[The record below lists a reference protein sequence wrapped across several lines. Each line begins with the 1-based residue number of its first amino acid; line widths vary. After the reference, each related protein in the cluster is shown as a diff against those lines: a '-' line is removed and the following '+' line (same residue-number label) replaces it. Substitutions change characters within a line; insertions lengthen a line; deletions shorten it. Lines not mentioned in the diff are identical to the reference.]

1 MLLKE
6 NNPWL
11 GLESYS
17 INDAYRFY
25 GRDNDIEIVSNA
37 IYDNFITTIYGISGA
52 GKTSL
57 LNAGLTPA
65 LIENNYLPIR
75 IRLNHSSDKSYS
87 MQVIDAI
94 TAAVD
99 SVNGEVEY
107 DGTISLEQICENE
120 KLWFFLHTRGFWTRD
135 NYSIR
140 PVIFIDQFEELFT
153 KNDDTYKISSFF
165 EMINAIQYDTPPVET
180 KDLLENCSEYFELK
194 CNTSRIVFIIRED
207 FLARLEDYSY
217 GIAVLR
223 RNRIGIKQMNGHQ
236 ALEVI
241 LKPNPGLIT
250 REGALKILSKV
261 SGKEVIDSDRSLGRI
276 SIDTSILSLFCSELY
291 QRAVEENSDIIT
303 TKIIEEF
310 GSNIIAHFYSKSMAP
325 VPPTLVTYLEKHLLT
340 SNGYRNSIALEDVE
354 IPKLTKEALASNLSH
369 LTEKRI
375 IRIEETN
382 GVARV
387 EFTHDVLCMVAKQHR
402 DNKKQKQLKT
412 KERAVSLLRCLDFS
426 FILLL
431 CYVSLSSGW
440 WGYYRITSLLH
451 PISIAIGFLFVYSFY
466 DKYNKQNSHWKLI
479 SSICLSLLL
488 VPQYVWFNVGA
499 IRPIHIDIVTLI
511 LCCSSI
517 VLSTFV
523 FIPSKRTQK
532 GFYYLLLAINLIM
545 LLLKYNSFIIGLL
558 VLFSFLI
565 LLPYRYTRGKKS
577 RIISIIATI
586 LLLICSFVGI
596 GISGL
601 FIALY
606 PLTTFFLKVKDDDTS
621 LKSSLASC
629 LKFEVYKTHKSLRL
643 ILLIVGLL
651 ITFSYTW
658 VLGNSLADNVIIGRI
673 TSVVLMF
680 ILLFKF
686 CCEISISFREITD
699 RYDCLLQKGTLGTLI
714 ISICIFACQYMPY
727 GTIFILFIWFII
739 LTSLIVYRTK
749 IRIESKS
756 LLTALIIVVISL
768 IIAPLNS
775 IGYNIFS
782 NIKYGKTPQ
791 NKIHT
796 NKEFIVIRDLQGNY
810 GVRDRYNIIVPVNYS
825 EILGVDFYNIDDN
838 INIHRGL
845 SSYNLNKMMNIR
857 WLDIFG
863 HRFPTWVQRIF
874 INNGHNISSKQ
885 NDIDKTPNVRFLLK
899 NKDGDD
905 IIWECNQ
912 HLNIPNLCTSVINLS
927 SESLFVENIV
937 GAFDYFKSL
946 ADVKEKNPELA
957 EKIIVSCFKKYL
969 SQEYQFDSL
978 QELKELLESQRTLTH
993 NTANNLRLAMNRSY
1007 QLLPFV
1013 EDTSFVKRTLD
1024 LLCQYARPQSNK
1036 SYDVWEHYNN
1046 ISRYYL
1052 YGKMFDKAE
1061 EYAIKAIKTDSL
1073 LKLPYLNIIEAHIAR
1088 GRYSEAEILFNEYK
1102 DDMFYQGKIYR
1113 EITEDEER
1121 IIYEKNDSVSILLR
1135 YNSITNSLT
1144 KDIPI
1149 FESCGLITSIEAP
1162 EYIEL
1167 KRKLLQRK
1175 YAIYDSAEDR
1185 GEYYLCRKYKTYID
1199 AEGEFYRN
1207 AYYGDDAH
1215 ANNSVMYQ
1223 FYMRDSFQISPVF
1236 SHYSESKDEDILLV
1250 IDEGDHKRKYIDRTS
1265 GVPMMIPGEYD
1276 HAWRFSEGKAA
1287 VCVNGKL
1294 GFIDKQGRYIIE
1306 PLFTYSNNPQYESD
1320 KYNRQLTHFVDFTF
1334 HEGLCSMIDSN
1345 GKYGLINEKGNWIV
1359 KADYTYITYLETC
1372 KAWIIMKSDQTNEN
1386 ESVNY
1391 VVADRKGEIV
1401 LATDSQQFVLLYC
1414 STPNIGDTNIEF
1426 VIVDKNGEEVLYGCD
1441 LINKGYSI
1449 IKNDNADEWYL
1460 IHPNRDK
1467 DELKSWSVKSILPKE
1482 STCF

>member
-37 IYDNFITTIYGISGA
+37 IYENFITTIYGISGA

-94 TAAVD
+94 TDAID

-107 DGTISLEQICENE
+107 DGDISLEQIYENE
-120 KLWFFLHTRGFWTRD
+120 KLWYFLHTSGFWTKD
-135 NYSIR
+135 NYPIR

-165 EMINAIQYDTPPVET
+165 EMINAIQYDTPPTQT
-180 KDLLENCSEYFELK
+180 KELLENSYGYFELK

-241 LKPNPGLIT
+241 LKPIPGLVT
-250 REGALKILSKV
+250 REGAIKILSKV

-291 QRAVEENSDIIT
+291 QRAVEEKSDIIT
-303 TKIIEEF
+303 SKIIEEF
-310 GSNIIAHFYSKSMAP
+310 GSNIIAHFYSKSLAL

-354 IPKLTKEALASNLSH
+354 IPKLTKEALASNLSY

-412 KERAVSLLRCLDFS
+412 KERATSLLRCLDFL

-431 CYVSLSSGW
+431 CYFFLSSGS
-440 WGYYRITSLLH
+440 WGYYRISSLSH
-451 PISIAIGFLFVYSFY
+451 PISIAIGFLFVYTFY

-499 IRPIHIDIVTLI
+499 LRPINIATLI
-511 LCCSSI
+511 LCCTSI
-517 VLSTFV
+517 IISTFS
-523 FIPSKRTQK
+523 FTPSKRTQK
-532 GFYYLLLAINLIM
+532 GFYYLLLATNLIM
-545 LLLKYNSFIIGLL
+545 LLLKYHINIIGLL
-558 VLFSFLI
+558 ALFSLLI
-565 LLPYRYTRGKKS
+565 LLPYRFTREKKS
-577 RIISIIATI
+577 RILSIIATV
-586 LLLICSFVGI
+586 LLLIYSFIVDGN
-596 GISGL
+596 SLCL

-606 PLTTFFLKVKDDDTS
+606 PLTTFFLKVKNENIS

-629 LKFEVYKTHKSLRL
+629 LKFEVYKTHKNLRL
-643 ILLIVGLL
+643 ILLIIGL
-651 ITFSYTW
+651 ITTFSYTW
-658 VLGNSLADNVIIGRI
+658 GLGNSLADSEIIGRI
-673 TSVVLMF
+673 TSVILMF

-686 CCEISISFREITD
+686 CREMSISFREITG
-699 RYDCLLQKGTLGTLI
+699 RYSWLLQKGALGTLI
-714 ISICIFACQYMPY
+714 ISICIFACPYIPY

-739 LTSLIVYRTK
+739 LISLIVFRSK
-749 IRIESKS
+749 LRIENKS
-756 LLTALIIVVISL
+756 LFTALIIVVISL
-768 IIAPLNS
+768 IIVPLNS

-791 NKIHT
+791 NIIHD
-796 NKEFIVIRDLQGNY
+796 NGEFIVIRDFQGNY
-810 GVRDRYNIIVPVNYS
+810 GVRDRYNIIVPVKYS
-825 EILGVDFYNIDDN
+825 EILGVEFYNIDDN
-838 INIHRGL
+838 IKINRGL
-845 SSYNLNKMMNIR
+845 SSYNLNNTINVR
-857 WLDIFG
+857 WLDIAG
-863 HRFPTWVQRIF
+863 YRFATWVHRIF
-874 INNGHNISSKQ
+874 INGHNISSIQ
-885 NDIDKTPNVRFLLK
+885 NDIDKTPNIRFYLK
-899 NKDGDD
+899 NKEGNEV
-905 IIWECNQ
+905 IWDCNQ
-912 HLNIPNLCTSVINLS
+912 HLNSSNLCTSIINVS
-927 SESLFVENIV
+927 AETFFTENIS

-946 ADVKEKNPELA
+946 AEVKENNTELA
-957 EKIIVSCFKKYL
+957 KKIILKCFKKYL

-978 QELKELLESQRTLTH
+978 QKLNELLESQRTLTH

-1013 EDTSFVKRTLD
+1013 DDTSFVKLTLD
-1024 LLCQYARPQSNK
+1024 TLCQYTKPQSDK
-1036 SYDVWEHYNN
+1036 SYDIWEHYNN

-1061 EYAIKAIKTDSL
+1061 EYAAKAIKTDSL
-1073 LKLPYLNIIEAHIAR
+1073 LKLSYLNIIEAHIAR

-1121 IIYEKNDSVSILLR
+1121 IIYEKNDSVSTLLR
-1135 YNSITNSLT
+1135 YNSFTNLLT
-1144 KDIPI
+1144 RDIPI
-1149 FESCGLITSIEAP
+1149 FESCGLITTIDAP
-1162 EYIEL
+1162 EYMEL

-1175 YAIYDSAEDR
+1175 CAIYDSAEDR
-1185 GEYYLCRKYKTYID
+1185 GEYYLCRKYETYID

-1207 AYYGDDAH
+1207 AYYGDDAP
-1215 ANNSVMYQ
+1215 ANNSVIYQ
-1223 FYMRDSFQISPVF
+1223 FYMKDDLQISPAF
-1236 SHYSESKDEDILLV
+1236 SHYSESKDADILLV
-1250 IDEGDHKRKYIDRTS
+1250 IDEEDYKRKYIDRTS
-1265 GVPMMIPGEYD
+1265 GTPMMIAGEYD

-1294 GFIDKQGRYIIE
+1294 GFIDKHGKYIIE
-1306 PLFTYSNNPQYESD
+1306 PLFAYSSNPKYGLDQ
-1320 KYNRQLTHFVDFTF
+1320 YNRQLEHFVDFTF
-1334 HEGLCSMIDSN
+1334 NEGLCPMVGSN
-1345 GKYGLINEKGNWIV
+1345 NKYGLIDKSGIWRLEPKYESI
-1359 KADYTYITYLETC
+1359 KYLEQSQT
-1372 KAWIIMKSDQTNEN
+1372 WLIM
-1386 ESVNY
+1386 
-1391 VVADRKGEIV
+1391 
-1401 LATDSQQFVLLYC
+1401 
-1414 STPNIGDTNIEF
+1414 DTHKI
-1426 VIVDKNGEEVLYGCD
+1426 DKDLIVLYGAANTNGNIIVTPDKKKFILVNEDKACWGNQND
-1441 LINKGYSI
+1441 EYLVISNHSNQIVSGYSI
-1449 IKNDNADEWYL
+1449 INFENSNTWQLTYPNGNVEELNYWDITFITPDNLKAKN
-1460 IHPNRDK
+1460 K
-1467 DELKSWSVKSILPKE
+1467 
-1482 STCF
+1482 

>member
-1 MLLKE
+1 MLFKE

-75 IRLNHSSDKSYS
+75 IRLNHSSEKSYS
-87 MQVIDAI
+87 MQVVDAI
-94 TAAVD
+94 TDAVD

-107 DGTISLEQICENE
+107 DGTISLEQIYENE
-120 KLWFFLHTRGFWTRD
+120 KLWYFLHTSGFWTKD

-165 EMINAIQYDTPPVET
+165 EMINAIQYDTPPTQT
-180 KDLLENCSEYFELK
+180 KELLENSSGYFELK
-194 CNTSRIVFIIRED
+194 CNTSRIVFIMRED

-291 QRAVEENSDIIT
+291 QRAVEEKSDIIT

-310 GSNIIAHFYSKSMAP
+310 GSNIIAHFYSKSMNL
-325 VPPTLVTYLEKHLLT
+325 VPPSFVTYLEKHLLT
-340 SNGYRNSIALEDVE
+340 SNGYRNSIALEDIE
-354 IPKLTKEALASNLSH
+354 IPKLTKEAIASNLTH

-412 KERAVSLLRCLDFS
+412 KERISSFLRCFDFS

-431 CYVSLSSGW
+431 CSFFLASGFS
-440 WGYYRITSLLH
+440 GVYGFSTLLN
-451 PISIAIGFLFVYSFY
+451 PISIAIGFLFVYTFY
-466 DKYNKQNSHWKLI
+466 DKYNKQNCHWKLI
-479 SSICLSLLL
+479 SSIFLSLLL
-488 VPQYVWFNVGA
+488 VPQHVWFNVGA
-499 IRPIHIDIVTLI
+499 LRPINNATLI
-511 LCCSSI
+511 LCCASI
-517 VLSTFV
+517 VFSTFS
-523 FIPSKRTQK
+523 FTTSKRTQK
-532 GFYYLLLAINLIM
+532 GFYYLLLATNLIM
-545 LLLKYNSFIIGLL
+545 LLLKYRINIIDLL
-558 VLFSFLI
+558 ALFSFLI
-565 LLPYRYTRGKKS
+565 LLPYRFTSEKKS
-577 RIISIIATI
+577 RILSIIATV
-586 LLLICSFVGI
+586 LLLICSFVGY
-596 GISGL
+596 GNVLG
-601 FIALY
+601 ALY
-606 PLTTFFLKVKDDDTS
+606 PLTTFFIKLKDGNIS
-621 LKSSLASC
+621 LKSSLISC
-629 LKFEVYKTHKSLRL
+629 LKFEVYNTQKSFRV

-651 ITFSYTW
+651 TTFFYTW
-658 VLGNSLADNVIIGRI
+658 SLGNSLADNEIIGRI

-686 CCEISISFREITD
+686 CRELSISFREITD
-699 RYDCLLQKGTLGTLI
+699 RYDCLLQKGTLGTFI
-714 ISICIFACQYMPY
+714 ISTCIFACQYIPY
-727 GTIFILFIWFII
+727 GTIFILLIWFII
-739 LTSLIVYRTK
+739 FTSLIIYRSK
-749 IRIESKS
+749 LRIENKS
-756 LLTALIIVVISL
+756 LFTAFIIVVISL

-791 NKIHT
+791 NII
-796 NKEFIVIRDLQGNY
+796 NADEEFIIIRDLQGNY

-825 EILGVDFYNIDDN
+825 EILGVEFYNIDGDIN
-838 INIHRGL
+838 INRGL
-845 SSYNLNKMMNIR
+845 GTYNLNKTSNVKCLYILGCR
-857 WLDIFG
+857 LL
-863 HRFPTWVQRIF
+863 F
-874 INNGHNISSKQ
+874 INGHNISSNH
-885 NDIDKTPNVRFLLK
+885 NDIDKTPNIRFLLK
-899 NKDGDD
+899 NKDGDG

-912 HLNIPNLCTSVINLS
+912 HLNIPNLCTSLINLS
-927 SESLFVENIV
+927 SESLFVENIA
-937 GAFDYFKSL
+937 GASDYFKIL
-946 ADVKEKNPELA
+946 AEANEKNPELA
-957 EKIIVSCFKKYL
+957 KKVILNCFKKYL
-969 SQEYQFDSL
+969 SQEYQFNSL
-978 QELKELLESQRTLTH
+978 QELNELLESQKTLTH

-1013 EDTSFVKRTLD
+1013 DDISFVKLTLD
-1024 LLCQYARPQSNK
+1024 TLCQHTRPQSNK
-1036 SYDVWEHYNN
+1036 SYDIWEHYNN

-1073 LKLPYLNIIEAHIAR
+1073 LKFPYLNIIEAHIAR
-1088 GRYSEAEILFNEYK
+1088 GRYSEAEILFDEYK

-1113 EITEDEER
+1113 EITKDEER
-1121 IIYEKNDSVSILLR
+1121 IIYEKNDSVSTLLR
-1135 YNSITNSLT
+1135 YNSFTNSLT
-1144 KDIPI
+1144 RDIPI
-1149 FESCGLITSIEAP
+1149 FESCGLLTTIDTP

-1175 YAIYDSAEDR
+1175 CAIYDSAEDR
-1185 GEYYLCRKYKTYID
+1185 GEYYLCRKYETFID
-1199 AEGEFYRN
+1199 TEGEFYRN
-1207 AYYGDDAH
+1207 AYYGDDAP
-1215 ANNSVMYQ
+1215 ARNSVMYQ
-1223 FYMRDSFQISPVF
+1223 FYMKDNLQISPAF

-1250 IDEGDHKRKYIDRTS
+1250 IDEEDHKRKYIDRTS
-1265 GVPMMIPGEYD
+1265 GTPMMIAGEYD

-1294 GFIDKQGRYIIE
+1294 GFIDKHGKYIIE
-1306 PLFTYSNNPQYESD
+1306 PLFAYSSNPKYGLDQ
-1320 KYNRQLTHFVDFTF
+1320 YNRQLEHFVDFTF
-1334 HEGLCSMIDSN
+1334 NEGLCPMVGSN
-1345 GKYGLINEKGNWIV
+1345 NKYGLIDESGIWRLEPKYESI
-1359 KADYTYITYLETC
+1359 KYL
-1372 KAWIIMKSDQTNEN
+1372 DQFKIWLVMDTHKIDEN
-1386 ESVNY
+1386 L
-1391 VVADRKGEIV
+1391 I
-1401 LATDSQQFVLLYC
+1401 
-1414 STPNIGDTNIEF
+1414 
-1426 VIVDKNGEEVLYGCD
+1426 VLYGAADTNANIIVTPDKEKFILVTEDKACWGNQTD
-1441 LINKGYSI
+1441 EYIIISNQSNQIVSGYSI
-1449 IKNDNADEWYL
+1449 INLENSNTWQLTYPNGNVEELNYWDINFITPDNLKAKN
-1460 IHPNRDK
+1460 
-1467 DELKSWSVKSILPKE
+1467 
-1482 STCF
+1482 

>member
-1 MLLKE
+1 MLFKE

-94 TAAVD
+94 TDAVD

-107 DGTISLEQICENE
+107 DGPISLEQICENE
-120 KLWFFLHTRGFWTRD
+120 KLWFFLHTSGFWTRD
-135 NYSIR
+135 NYPIR

-165 EMINAIQYDTPPVET
+165 EMINAIQYDTPPTQT
-180 KDLLENCSEYFELK
+180 KELMENSLGYFELK

-310 GSNIIAHFYSKSMAP
+310 GSNIIAHFYSKSMNL
-325 VPPTLVTYLEKHLLT
+325 VPPILVTYLEKHLLT

-354 IPKLTKEALASNLSH
+354 IPKLTKEALASNLTH

-412 KERAVSLLRCLDFS
+412 KERISSFFEMFDFS

-431 CYVSLSSGW
+431 CYILLACGW
-440 WGYYRITSLLH
+440 RGYYRISSLLN
-451 PISIAIGFLFVYSFY
+451 PTSIAIVFLFVYTFH
-466 DKYNKQNSHWKLI
+466 DKNNKQNCHWKFI
-479 SSICLSLLL
+479 SSIFLSLLL
-488 VPQYVWFNVGA
+488 VPQYVWFNIGA
-499 IRPIHIDIVTLI
+499 LRPIHIITLI

-517 VLSTFV
+517 ILNTFV
-523 FIPSKRTQK
+523 FIHSKRTQK
-532 GFYYLLLAINLIM
+532 GFYYLLLVINVIM
-545 LLLKYNSFIIGLL
+545 LLLKYDRFIIGLL

-565 LLPYRYTRGKKS
+565 LLPYRFTREKKS
-577 RIISIIATI
+577 RTISIIATV
-586 LLLICSFVGI
+586 LLLIYSFI
-596 GISGL
+596 DSGKNL

-606 PLTTFFLKVKDDDTS
+606 PLTTFFIKVKDENTS

-629 LKFEVYKTHKSLRL
+629 FKFEVYKTHKNLRL

-651 ITFSYTW
+651 TTFFYTW
-658 VLGNSLADNVIIGRI
+658 SLGNSLADNEIIGRI

-686 CCEISISFREITD
+686 CRELSISFREITD
-699 RYDCLLQKGTLGTLI
+699 RYDCLLQKGTLGTFI
-714 ISICIFACQYMPY
+714 ISTCIFACQYIPY
-727 GTIFILFIWFII
+727 GTILILFIWFII
-739 LTSLIVYRTK
+739 LTTLIVFRSK
-749 IRIESKS
+749 LRIENKS
-756 LLTALIIVVISL
+756 LFTAIIIVVISL

-782 NIKYGKTPQ
+782 DIKYGKTPQ
-791 NKIHT
+791 NIIHA

-825 EILGVDFYNIDDN
+825 EILGVEFYNIDDN
-838 INIHRGL
+838 IKISRGL
-845 SSYNLNKMMNIR
+845 SSYYLNNTINVS
-857 WLDIFG
+857 WLYIFG
-863 HRFPTWVQRIF
+863 YRFPTWVHRIF
-874 INNGHNISSKQ
+874 INGHNISSKQ
-885 NDIDKTPNVRFLLK
+885 NDIDKTPNIRFSLK
-899 NKDGDD
+899 NKDGGD
-905 IIWECNQ
+905 IKWDCNQ

-927 SESLFVENIV
+927 SEPLFVENIA
-937 GAFDYFKSL
+937 GAFDYFKTL
-946 ADVKEKNPELA
+946 AEAKEKNPELA
-957 EKIIVSCFKKYL
+957 KKVILNCFKKYL

-978 QELKELLESQRTLTH
+978 QELNELLESQKTLTH

-1013 EDTSFVKRTLD
+1013 DDTSFVKLTLD
-1024 LLCQYARPQSNK
+1024 TLCQYTRPQSNK
-1036 SYDVWEHYNN
+1036 SYDIWEHYNN

-1088 GRYSEAEILFNEYK
+1088 GRYSEAEILFDEYK

-1113 EITEDEER
+1113 EITKDEER
-1121 IIYEKNDSVSILLR
+1121 IIYEKNDSVSTLLR
-1135 YNSITNSLT
+1135 YNSFTNSLT
-1144 KDIPI
+1144 RDIPI
-1149 FESCGLITSIEAP
+1149 FESCGLLTTIDTP

-1175 YAIYDSAEDR
+1175 CAIYDSAEDR
-1185 GEYYLCRKYKTYID
+1185 GEYYLCRKYGTFID
-1199 AEGEFYRN
+1199 TEGEFYRN
-1207 AYYGDDAH
+1207 AYYGDDAP
-1215 ANNSVMYQ
+1215 ARNSVMYQ
-1223 FYMRDSFQISPVF
+1223 FYMKDNLQISPAF

-1250 IDEGDHKRKYIDRTS
+1250 IDEEDHKRKYIDRTS
-1265 GVPMMIPGEYD
+1265 GTPMMIAGEYD

-1294 GFIDKQGRYIIE
+1294 GFIDKHGKYIIE
-1306 PLFTYSNNPQYESD
+1306 PLFAYSNNPKYGLDQ
-1320 KYNRQLTHFVDFTF
+1320 YNRQLEHFVDFTF
-1334 HEGLCSMIDSN
+1334 NEGLCPMVGSN
-1345 GKYGLINEKGNWIV
+1345 NKYGLIDKSGIWRLEPKYESI
-1359 KADYTYITYLETC
+1359 KYLEQSQT
-1372 KAWIIMKSDQTNEN
+1372 WLIM
-1386 ESVNY
+1386 
-1391 VVADRKGEIV
+1391 
-1401 LATDSQQFVLLYC
+1401 
-1414 STPNIGDTNIEF
+1414 DTHKI
-1426 VIVDKNGEEVLYGCD
+1426 DKDLIVLYGAAD
-1441 LINKGYSI
+1441 TNGNI
-1449 IKNDNADEWYL
+1449 IVT
-1460 IHPNRDK
+1460 PDK
-1467 DELKSWSVKSILPKE
+1467 KKFILVNE
-1482 STCF
+1482 D

>member
-87 MQVIDAI
+87 MQIIDAI
-94 TAAVD
+94 ADAVD

-120 KLWFFLHTRGFWTRD
+120 KLWFFLHTSGFWTSD

-165 EMINAIQYDTPPVET
+165 EMLNAIQYDTPPTQT
-180 KDLLENCSEYFELK
+180 KELLENSSGYFELK

-241 LKPNPGLIT
+241 LKPIPGLVT
-250 REGALKILSKV
+250 REGAIKILSKV

-303 TKIIEEF
+303 SKIIDEF
-310 GSNIIAHFYSKSMAP
+310 GSNIIAHFYSKSMAL

-354 IPKLTKEALASNLSH
+354 IPKITKEALTSNLSY

-402 DNKKQKQLKT
+402 DNKKQQQLKT
-412 KERAVSLLRCLDFS
+412 KERATSLLRCLDFS

-431 CYVSLSSGW
+431 CYVFLSSYW
-440 WGYYRITSLLH
+440 WGYYTITSLLH
-451 PISIAIGFLFVYSFY
+451 PSSIAIGFLFVYIFY
-466 DKYNKQNSHWKLI
+466 GEYNKKNSRWKLI

-488 VPQYVWFNVGA
+488 VPQHVWFNVDAFG
-499 IRPIHIDIVTLI
+499 PINITTLI
-511 LCCSSI
+511 LCCASI
-517 VLSTFV
+517 IFSTLSFT
-523 FIPSKRTQK
+523 PSKRTQK
-532 GFYYLLLAINLIM
+532 GFYYLLLATNLIM
-545 LLLKYNSFIIGLL
+545 LLLKYRIDIFGLL
-558 VLFSFLI
+558 ALFSLLI
-565 LLPYRYTRGKKS
+565 LLPYRFTREKKS
-577 RIISIIATI
+577 LILSIIATV
-586 LLLICSFVGI
+586 LLLICSLVGY
-596 GISGL
+596 GNNLGL
-601 FIALY
+601 FVAMY
-606 PLTTFFLKVKDDDTS
+606 PLTTFFIKVKDENMS

-629 LKFEVYKTHKSLRL
+629 FKFEVYKTHKNLRL
-643 ILLIVGLL
+643 ILLIVGL
-651 ITFSYTW
+651 ITTFSFTW
-658 VLGNSLADNVIIGRI
+658 AVGNSLSDNEIIGRI
-673 TSVVLMF
+673 TSVILIF

-686 CCEISISFREITD
+686 CREMSISFREITD
-699 RYDCLLQKGTLGTLI
+699 RHNCLLEKGTLGTLI
-714 ISICIFACQYMPY
+714 ISICIFACQYIPY
-727 GTIFILFIWFII
+727 GVILILFIWFII
-739 LTSLIVYRTK
+739 LTSLIVFWSK
-749 IRIESKS
+749 LRIENKS
-756 LLTALIIVVISL
+756 LLTAISIVVISL

-782 NIKYGKTPQ
+782 NIKYGKTSQ
-791 NKIHT
+791 NIIHAHRD
-796 NKEFIVIRDLQGNY
+796 FIVIRDFQGNY

-825 EILGVDFYNIDDN
+825 EILGVEFYNIDGDIK
-838 INIHRGL
+838 INRGL
-845 SSYNLNKMMNIR
+845 SSYNLNKTINAR
-857 WLDIFG
+857 WLDIAG
-863 HRFPTWVQRIF
+863 DRFATWVHR
-874 INNGHNISSKQ
+874 NGYNISSKQ
-885 NDIDKTPNVRFLLK
+885 NNIDKTPNIRFLLK

-905 IIWECNQ
+905 ITWECNQ
-912 HLNIPNLCTSVINLS
+912 HLNIPNVCTSLINLS
-927 SESLFVENIV
+927 SESLFVENIA
-937 GAFDYFKSL
+937 GAFDYFKTL
-946 ADVKEKNPELA
+946 AEVKEKNPELA
-957 EKIIVSCFKKYL
+957 KKVILNCFKKYL
-969 SQEYQFDSL
+969 SQEYQFNSL
-978 QELKELLESQRTLTH
+978 QELNELLESQRTLTH
-993 NTANNLRLAMNRSY
+993 NTANNLRLAMNRSH

-1013 EDTSFVKRTLD
+1013 DDTSFVKLTLD
-1024 LLCQYARPQSNK
+1024 TLCQYTRPQSNK
-1036 SYDVWEHYNN
+1036 SYDIWEHYNN

-1073 LKLPYLNIIEAHIAR
+1073 LKFPYLNIIEAHIAR

-1121 IIYEKNDSVSILLR
+1121 IIYEKSDSISTLLR
-1135 YNSITNSLT
+1135 YNSFMNSLT
-1144 KDIPI
+1144 RDIPI
-1149 FESCGLITSIEAP
+1149 FESCDLITTTDAL

-1167 KRKLLQRK
+1167 KRKLLQRNC
-1175 YAIYDSAEDR
+1175 AIYDSAEDR
-1185 GEYYLCRKYKTYID
+1185 GEYYLCRKYETYTD

-1207 AYYGDDAH
+1207 AYYGDDTH

-1223 FYMRDSFQISPVF
+1223 FYMKDGLQISPAF
-1236 SHYSESKDEDILLV
+1236 RHYSESKDEDILLV
-1250 IDEGDHKRKYIDRTS
+1250 MDEKDHKRKYIDRTS
-1265 GVPMMIPGEYD
+1265 DTPMMISGEYD

-1287 VCVNGKL
+1287 VCVKGKL
-1294 GFIDKQGRYIIE
+1294 GFIDKHGKYIIE
-1306 PLFTYSNNPQYESD
+1306 PLFSYSSNPKYGLDQY
-1320 KYNRQLTHFVDFTF
+1320 KRQLEHFVDFTF
-1334 HEGLCSMIDSN
+1334 NEGLSPMIGSN
-1345 GKYGLINEKGNWIV
+1345 GKYGLIDESGIWRLEPKFESI
-1359 KADYTYITYLETC
+1359 KYLE
-1372 KAWIIMKSDQTNEN
+1372 
-1386 ESVNY
+1386 
-1391 VVADRKGEIV
+1391 
-1401 LATDSQQFVLLYC
+1401 QFQIWLVM
-1414 STPNIGDTNIEF
+1414 DTHKT
-1426 VIVDKNGEEVLYGCD
+1426 DKNQIVLYGAADNNGNIIVTPDKEKFILVNEDKACWGSQND
-1441 LINKGYSI
+1441 EYIVISNHSHQIVSGYSI
-1449 IKNDNADEWYL
+1449 IYIENSNTWQLTY
-1460 IHPNRDK
+1460 PNGNVE
-1467 DELKSWSVKSILPKE
+1467 ELNSVNFITPINQTS
-1482 STCF
+1482 F

>member
-75 IRLNHSSDKSYS
+75 IRLNHGSDKSYS

-94 TAAVD
+94 TDAVN

-107 DGTISLEQICENE
+107 DGTISLEQIYENE
-120 KLWFFLHTRGFWTRD
+120 KLWYFLHTSGFWTKD

-165 EMINAIQYDTPPVET
+165 EMINAIQYDTPPTQT
-180 KDLLENCSEYFELK
+180 KELLENSSGYFELK

-241 LKPNPGLIT
+241 LKPSQGLIT

-310 GSNIIAHFYSKSMAP
+310 GSNIIAHFYSRSMEL
-325 VPPTLVTYLEKHLLT
+325 VPPSLVTYLEKHLLT

-354 IPKLTKEALASNLSH
+354 IPKLPKEALANNLSL

-402 DNKKQKQLKT
+402 DNKKQKLLKT
-412 KERAVSLLRCLDFS
+412 KERASSFLRCLDFS

-431 CYVSLSSGW
+431 CYILLAFGW
-440 WGYYRITSLLH
+440 LGYYRISALLN
-451 PISIAIGFLFVYSFY
+451 PTSIAIFFLFVYTFH
-466 DKYNKQNSHWKLI
+466 DKNNKQNSHWKLI
-479 SSICLSLLL
+479 SSIFLSLLL
-488 VPQYVWFNVGA
+488 IPQYVWFNIGSL
-499 IRPIHIDIVTLI
+499 RPIHIITLI

-517 VLSTFV
+517 ILNTFV
-523 FIPSKRTQK
+523 FRPSKRTQK
-532 GFYYLLLAINLIM
+532 GFYYLLLAINIIM
-545 LLLKYNSFIIGLL
+545 LLFKYDRFIIGLL

-565 LLPYRYTRGKKS
+565 LLPYRFTREKKS
-577 RIISIIATI
+577 RIISIIATL
-586 LLLICSFVGI
+586 LLLIYSFIDG
-596 GISGL
+596 SKFL

-606 PLTTFFLKVKDDDTS
+606 PLTTFFIKVKDENIS

-629 LKFEVYKTHKSLRL
+629 FRFEVYKTHKNLRL

-651 ITFSYTW
+651 TTFFYTCS
-658 VLGNSLADNVIIGRI
+658 LGNSLADNRIIERI

-686 CCEISISFREITD
+686 CRELSISFREITD
-699 RYDCLLQKGTLGTLI
+699 RYNCLLQKGALGTLI
-714 ISICIFACQYMPY
+714 ISICIFACQYIPY

-739 LTSLIVYRTK
+739 LSSLIFYRSK
-749 IRIESKS
+749 LRIENKS
-756 LLTALIIVVISL
+756 LLTAFIIVVISL

-791 NKIHT
+791 NII
-796 NKEFIVIRDLQGNY
+796 NADEEFIIIRDLQGNY

-825 EILGVDFYNIDDN
+825 EILGVEFYNIDGDIN
-838 INIHRGL
+838 INRGL
-845 SSYNLNKMMNIR
+845 GTYNLNKTINVK
-857 WLDIFG
+857 WLDILG
-863 HRFPTWVQRIF
+863 CRFPTWAHRLF
-874 INNGHNISSKQ
+874 INGHNISSNH
-885 NDIDKTPNVRFLLK
+885 NDIDKTPNIRFLLK
-899 NKDGDD
+899 NKDGDG

-912 HLNIPNLCTSVINLS
+912 HLNIPNLCTSLINLS
-927 SESLFVENIV
+927 SESLFVENIA
-937 GAFDYFKSL
+937 GASDYFKIL
-946 ADVKEKNPELA
+946 AEANEKNPELA
-957 EKIIVSCFKKYL
+957 KKVILNCFKKYL
-969 SQEYQFDSL
+969 SQEYQFNSL
-978 QELKELLESQRTLTH
+978 QELNKLLESQKTITH

-1013 EDTSFVKRTLD
+1013 EDTSFVKLTLD
-1024 LLCQYARPQSNK
+1024 TLCQHTKPQSNK
-1036 SYDVWEHYNN
+1036 SYDIWEHYNN

-1073 LKLPYLNIIEAHIAR
+1073 LKYPYLNIIEAHIAR
-1088 GRYSEAEILFNEYK
+1088 GRYSEAEILFDEYK

-1135 YNSITNSLT
+1135 YNSFTNSLNR
-1144 KDIPI
+1144 DIPI
-1149 FESCGLITSIEAP
+1149 FESCGLITTTDAL

-1167 KRKLLQRK
+1167 KRKLLQRNCS
-1175 YAIYDSAEDR
+1175 IYDSAEDR
-1185 GEYYLCRKYKTYID
+1185 GEYYLCRKYETYTD

-1207 AYYGDDAH
+1207 AYYGDDTH

-1223 FYMRDSFQISPVF
+1223 FYMKDGLQISPAF
-1236 SHYSESKDEDILLV
+1236 RHYSESKDEDILLV
-1250 IDEGDHKRKYIDRTS
+1250 MDEKDHKRKYIDRTS
-1265 GVPMMIPGEYD
+1265 DTPMMISGEYD

-1287 VCVNGKL
+1287 VCVKGKL
-1294 GFIDKQGRYIIE
+1294 GFIDKHGKYIIE
-1306 PLFTYSNNPQYESD
+1306 PLFSYSSNPKYGLDQ
-1320 KYNRQLTHFVDFTF
+1320 YNRQLEHFVDFTF
-1334 HEGLCSMIDSN
+1334 NEGLSPMIGSN
-1345 GKYGLINEKGNWIV
+1345 GKYGLIDESGIWRLEPKFESI
-1359 KADYTYITYLETC
+1359 KYLE
-1372 KAWIIMKSDQTNEN
+1372 
-1386 ESVNY
+1386 
-1391 VVADRKGEIV
+1391 
-1401 LATDSQQFVLLYC
+1401 QFQIWLVM
-1414 STPNIGDTNIEF
+1414 DTHKI
-1426 VIVDKNGEEVLYGCD
+1426 DKNQIVLYGAADTNANIIVTPDKEKFILVTEDKACWGNQTD
-1441 LINKGYSI
+1441 EYIIISNQSNQIVSGYSI
-1449 IKNDNADEWYL
+1449 INLENSNTWQLTYPNGNVEELNYWDINFITPDNLKAKN
-1460 IHPNRDK
+1460 
-1467 DELKSWSVKSILPKE
+1467 
-1482 STCF
+1482 

>member
-94 TAAVD
+94 TDAVD

-107 DGTISLEQICENE
+107 DGPISIEQICENE
-120 KLWFFLHTRGFWTRD
+120 KLWFFLHTSGFWTRD
-135 NYSIR
+135 NYPIR

-165 EMINAIQYDTPPVET
+165 EMINAIQYDTPPTQT
-180 KDLLENCSEYFELK
+180 KELMENSLGYFELK

-291 QRAVEENSDIIT
+291 QRAVEEKSDIIT

-310 GSNIIAHFYSKSMAP
+310 GNNIIAHFYSKSMNL
-325 VPPTLVTYLEKHLLT
+325 VPPSFVTYLEKHLLT
-340 SNGYRNSIALEDVE
+340 SNGYRNSIALEDIE
-354 IPKLTKEALASNLSH
+354 IPKLTKEAIASNLTH

-412 KERAVSLLRCLDFS
+412 KERISSFLRCFDFS

-431 CYVSLSSGW
+431 CSFFLASGSSGVY
-440 WGYYRITSLLH
+440 GFSTLLN
-451 PISIAIGFLFVYSFY
+451 PISIAIGFLFVYTFY
-466 DKYNKQNSHWKLI
+466 DKYNKQNCHWKLI
-479 SSICLSLLL
+479 SSIFLSLLL
-488 VPQYVWFNVGA
+488 VPQHVWFNVGA
-499 IRPIHIDIVTLI
+499 LRPINNATLI
-511 LCCSSI
+511 LCCASI
-517 VLSTFV
+517 VFSTFS
-523 FIPSKRTQK
+523 FTTSKRTQK
-532 GFYYLLLAINLIM
+532 GFYYLLLATNLIM
-545 LLLKYNSFIIGLL
+545 LLLKYRINIIGLL
-558 VLFSFLI
+558 ALFSFLI
-565 LLPYRYTRGKKS
+565 LLPYRFTSEKKS
-577 RIISIIATI
+577 RILSIIATV
-586 LLLICSFVGI
+586 LLLICSFVGY
-596 GISGL
+596 GNVLGL

-606 PLTTFFLKVKDDDTS
+606 PLTTFFIKLKDGNIS
-621 LKSSLASC
+621 LKSSLISC
-629 LKFEVYKTHKSLRL
+629 LKFEVYNTQKSFRV

-651 ITFSYTW
+651 TTFSCCWAY
-658 VLGNSLADNVIIGRI
+658 GNSLADKEIIGRI
-673 TSVVLMF
+673 ISVVLMF

-686 CCEISISFREITD
+686 CREISISFREITD
-699 RYDCLLQKGTLGTLI
+699 RYDCLVHKGALGTLI
-714 ISICIFACQYMPY
+714 ISICIFLCQYIPY
-727 GTIFILFIWFII
+727 GALFILLIWLII
-739 LTSLIVYRTK
+739 LVT
-749 IRIESKS
+749 
-756 LLTALIIVVISL
+756 LIIYKNKIKIDKQCRLSAIIIIVIATVVLPFI
-768 IIAPLNS
+768 N

-782 NIKYGKTPQ
+782 NIKYARVSQ
-791 NKIHT
+791 NIYASD
-796 NKEFIVIRDLQGNY
+796 EFIVIRDFHGNY
-810 GVRDRYNIIVPVNYS
+810 GVRDRFNIIVPVNYS
-825 EILGVDFYNIDDN
+825 EITSAECYNLDN
-838 INIHRGL
+838 NVTISRDL
-845 SSYNLNKMMNIR
+845 LSYNFDLTLTNWEPLNYCRIMRRHIHNETQTPNIR
-857 WLDIFG
+857 FY
-863 HRFPTWVQRIF
+863 
-874 INNGHNISSKQ
+874 
-885 NDIDKTPNVRFLLK
+885 LK
-899 NKDGDD
+899 NKEGNKV
-905 IIWECNQ
+905 IWDCNQ
-912 HLNIPNLCTSVINLS
+912 HLNSLNLCTSIINVS
-927 SESLFVENIV
+927 AETIFDENIS
-937 GAFDYFKSL
+937 GAFDYFNSL
-946 ADVKEKNPELA
+946 AEVNENNPELA
-957 EKIIVSCFKKYL
+957 KKIILKCFKKYL
-969 SQEYQFDSL
+969 SQEYQFNSL
-978 QELKELLESQRTLTH
+978 QELNELLESQRTLTH

-1013 EDTSFVKRTLD
+1013 DDTSFVKLTLD
-1024 LLCQYARPQSNK
+1024 TLCQYTRPQSNK

-1088 GRYSEAEILFNEYK
+1088 GRYSEAEILFDEYK

-1113 EITEDEER
+1113 EITKDEER
-1121 IIYEKNDSVSILLR
+1121 IIYEKNDSVSTLLR
-1135 YNSITNSLT
+1135 YNSFTNLLT
-1144 KDIPI
+1144 RDIPI
-1149 FESCGLITSIEAP
+1149 FESCGLLTTIDTP

-1175 YAIYDSAEDR
+1175 CAIYDSAEDR
-1185 GEYYLCRKYKTYID
+1185 GEYYLCRKYETFID
-1199 AEGEFYRN
+1199 TEGEFYRN
-1207 AYYGDDAH
+1207 AYYGDYAP
-1215 ANNSVMYQ
+1215 ARNSVMYQ
-1223 FYMRDSFQISPVF
+1223 FYMKDNLQISPAF
-1236 SHYSESKDEDILLV
+1236 CHYSESKDEDILLV
-1250 IDEGDHKRKYIDRTS
+1250 IDEEDHKRKYIDRTS
-1265 GVPMMIPGEYD
+1265 GTPMMIAGEYD

-1294 GFIDKQGRYIIE
+1294 GFIDKHGKYIIE
-1306 PLFTYSNNPQYESD
+1306 PLFAYSSNPRYGLDQ
-1320 KYNRQLTHFVDFTF
+1320 YNRQLEHFVDFTF
-1334 HEGLCSMIDSN
+1334 NEGLCPMVGSN
-1345 GKYGLINEKGNWIV
+1345 NKYGLIDKSGIWRLEPKYESI
-1359 KADYTYITYLETC
+1359 KYLEQSQT
-1372 KAWIIMKSDQTNEN
+1372 WLIM
-1386 ESVNY
+1386 
-1391 VVADRKGEIV
+1391 
-1401 LATDSQQFVLLYC
+1401 
-1414 STPNIGDTNIEF
+1414 DTHKI
-1426 VIVDKNGEEVLYGCD
+1426 DKDLIVLYGAADTNGNIIVTLDKEKFILVNEDKACWGNQND
-1441 LINKGYSI
+1441 EYIVISNHSHQIVSGYSI
-1449 IKNDNADEWYL
+1449 INLENTDTWQLTYPNGNVEELNYWDINFITPDNLKAKN
-1460 IHPNRDK
+1460 
-1467 DELKSWSVKSILPKE
+1467 
-1482 STCF
+1482 

>member
-94 TAAVD
+94 TDAVD

-107 DGTISLEQICENE
+107 DGPISLEQICENE
-120 KLWFFLHTRGFWTRD
+120 KLWFFLHTSGFWTRD
-135 NYSIR
+135 NYPIR

-165 EMINAIQYDTPPVET
+165 EMINAIQYDTPPTQT
-180 KDLLENCSEYFELK
+180 KELMENSLGYFELK

-310 GSNIIAHFYSKSMAP
+310 GSNIIAHFYSKSMNL

-354 IPKLTKEALASNLSH
+354 IPKLTKEAIACNLSH

-402 DNKKQKQLKT
+402 DNKRQKQLKT
-412 KERAVSLLRCLDFS
+412 KERISSFFEIFDFS

-431 CYVSLSSGW
+431 CYISLACGW
-440 WGYYRITSLLH
+440 RGIFRISSLLN
-451 PISIAIGFLFVYSFY
+451 PTSIATVFLFVYTFH
-466 DKYNKQNSHWKLI
+466 DKNNKQNCHWKFI
-479 SSICLSLLL
+479 SSIFLSLLL
-488 VPQYVWFNVGA
+488 VPQYVWFNIGSL
-499 IRPIHIDIVTLI
+499 RPINIITLI

-517 VLSTFV
+517 ILNTFV
-523 FIPSKRTQK
+523 FIQNKRTQK
-532 GFYYLLLAINLIM
+532 GFYYLLLAINVTM
-545 LLLKYNSFIIGLL
+545 LLLKYGSFIIGLL

-565 LLPYRYTRGKKS
+565 LLPYRFTREKKS
-577 RIISIIATI
+577 RIISVIATV
-586 LLLICSFVGI
+586 LLLIYSFIESNVI
-596 GISGL
+596 I
-601 FIALY
+601 FIAFY
-606 PLTTFFLKVKDDDTS
+606 PLTTFLFKVKDENIS

-629 LKFEVYKTHKSLRL
+629 FKFEVYKTHKNLRL

-651 ITFSYTW
+651 ATFFYTW
-658 VLGNSLADNVIIGRI
+658 SLGNSLADNEIIGRI

-686 CCEISISFREITD
+686 CRELSISFREITD
-699 RYDCLLQKGTLGTLI
+699 RYDCLLQKGTLGTFI
-714 ISICIFACQYMPY
+714 ISTCIFACQYIPY
-727 GTIFILFIWFII
+727 GTVFILLIWFII
-739 LTSLIVYRTK
+739 FTSLIIYRSK
-749 IRIESKS
+749 LRIENKS
-756 LLTALIIVVISL
+756 LLTAIIIVVISL

-791 NKIHT
+791 NIIHA
-796 NKEFIVIRDLQGNY
+796 NKEFIVIRDFQGNY

-825 EILGVDFYNIDDN
+825 EILDVKFYNIDDN
-838 INIHRGL
+838 INISRGI
-845 SSYNLNKMMNIR
+845 SSYNFNNKVNIR

-863 HRFPTWVQRIF
+863 HQFPTWVLRIF
-874 INNGHNISSKQ
+874 INGHNISSKQ
-885 NDIDKTPNVRFLLK
+885 NDIDKTPNIRFSLK
-899 NKDGDD
+899 NKDGGD

-927 SESLFVENIV
+927 SEPLFVENIA
-937 GAFDYFKSL
+937 GAFDYFKTL
-946 ADVKEKNPELA
+946 AEAKEKNPELA
-957 EKIIVSCFKKYL
+957 KKVILNCFKKYL
-969 SQEYQFDSL
+969 TQEYQFNSL
-978 QELKELLESQRTLTH
+978 QELNKLLESQKTITH

-1013 EDTSFVKRTLD
+1013 EDTSFVKLTLD
-1024 LLCQYARPQSNK
+1024 TLCQHTKPQSNK
-1036 SYDVWEHYNN
+1036 SYDIWEHYNN

-1073 LKLPYLNIIEAHIAR
+1073 LKYPYLNIIEAHIAR
-1088 GRYSEAEILFNEYK
+1088 GRYSEAEILFDEYK

-1135 YNSITNSLT
+1135 YNSFTNSLNR
-1144 KDIPI
+1144 DIPI
-1149 FESCGLITSIEAP
+1149 FESCGLITTTDAL

-1167 KRKLLQRK
+1167 KRKLLQRNC
-1175 YAIYDSAEDR
+1175 AIYDSAEDR
-1185 GEYYLCRKYKTYID
+1185 GEYYLCRKYETYTD

-1207 AYYGDDAH
+1207 AYYGDDTH
-1215 ANNSVMYQ
+1215 ANNSIMYQ
-1223 FYMRDSFQISPVF
+1223 FYMKDGLQISPAF
-1236 SHYSESKDEDILLV
+1236 RHYSESKDEDILLV
-1250 IDEGDHKRKYIDRTS
+1250 IDEEDHKRKYIDRTS
-1265 GVPMMIPGEYD
+1265 DTPMMISGEYD

-1287 VCVNGKL
+1287 VCVKGKL
-1294 GFIDKQGRYIIE
+1294 GFIDKYGKYIIE
-1306 PLFTYSNNPQYESD
+1306 PLFSYSSNP
-1320 KYNRQLTHFVDFTF
+1320 KYGLDPYKSQLEHFVDFTF
-1334 HEGLCSMIDSN
+1334 NEGLSPMIDSN
-1345 GKYGLINEKGNWIV
+1345 GKYGLIDESGIWRLEPKFESI
-1359 KADYTYITYLETC
+1359 KYLE
-1372 KAWIIMKSDQTNEN
+1372 
-1386 ESVNY
+1386 
-1391 VVADRKGEIV
+1391 
-1401 LATDSQQFVLLYC
+1401 QFQIWLVM
-1414 STPNIGDTNIEF
+1414 DTHKI
-1426 VIVDKNGEEVLYGCD
+1426 DKNQIVLYGAADTNANIIVTPDKEKFILVNEDKACWGD
-1441 LINKGYSI
+1441 QNDEYLVISNHSNQIVSGYSI
-1449 IKNDNADEWYL
+1449 INLENSNTWKLTYPNGNVEELNYWDINFITPDNLKAKN
-1460 IHPNRDK
+1460 
-1467 DELKSWSVKSILPKE
+1467 
-1482 STCF
+1482 

>member
-94 TAAVD
+94 TDAVD

-107 DGTISLEQICENE
+107 DGPISLEQICKNE
-120 KLWFFLHTRGFWTRD
+120 KLWFFLHTSGFWTRD
-135 NYSIR
+135 NYPIR

-165 EMINAIQYDTPPVET
+165 EMINAIQYDTPPTQT
-180 KDLLENCSEYFELK
+180 KELMENSLGYFELK

-291 QRAVEENSDIIT
+291 QRAVEEKSDIIT

-310 GSNIIAHFYSKSMAP
+310 GSNIIAHFYSKSMNL
-325 VPPTLVTYLEKHLLT
+325 VPPSFVTYLEKHLLT
-340 SNGYRNSIALEDVE
+340 SNGYRNSIALEDIE
-354 IPKLTKEALASNLSH
+354 IPKLTKEAIASNLTH

-412 KERAVSLLRCLDFS
+412 KERISSFLRCFDFS

-431 CYVSLSSGW
+431 CSFFLASGFS
-440 WGYYRITSLLH
+440 GVYGFSTLLN
-451 PISIAIGFLFVYSFY
+451 PISIAIGFLFVYTFY
-466 DKYNKQNSHWKLI
+466 DKYNKQNCHWKLI
-479 SSICLSLLL
+479 SSIFLSLLL
-488 VPQYVWFNVGA
+488 VPQHVWFNVGA
-499 IRPIHIDIVTLI
+499 LRPINNATLI
-511 LCCSSI
+511 LCCASI
-517 VLSTFV
+517 VFSTFS
-523 FIPSKRTQK
+523 FTTSKRTQK
-532 GFYYLLLAINLIM
+532 GFYYLLLATNLIM
-545 LLLKYNSFIIGLL
+545 LLLKYRINIIGLL
-558 VLFSFLI
+558 ALFSFLI
-565 LLPYRYTRGKKS
+565 LLPYRFTSEKKS
-577 RIISIIATI
+577 RILSIIATV
-586 LLLICSFVGI
+586 LLLICSFVGY
-596 GISGL
+596 GNVLGL

-606 PLTTFFLKVKDDDTS
+606 PLTTFFIKLKDGNIS
-621 LKSSLASC
+621 LKSSLISC
-629 LKFEVYKTHKSLRL
+629 LKFEVYNTQKSFRV

-651 ITFSYTW
+651 TTFSYCW
-658 VLGNSLADNVIIGRI
+658 AYGNSLADKEIIGRI
-673 TSVVLMF
+673 ISVVLMF

-686 CCEISISFREITD
+686 CREISISFREITD
-699 RYDCLLQKGTLGTLI
+699 RYDCLVHKGALGTLI
-714 ISICIFACQYMPY
+714 ISICIFLCQYIPY
-727 GTIFILFIWFII
+727 GALFILLIWLII
-739 LTSLIVYRTK
+739 LVT
-749 IRIESKS
+749 
-756 LLTALIIVVISL
+756 LIIYKNKIKIDKQCRLSAIIIIVIATVVLPFI
-768 IIAPLNS
+768 N

-782 NIKYGKTPQ
+782 NIKYARVSQ
-791 NKIHT
+791 NIYASD
-796 NKEFIVIRDLQGNY
+796 EFIVIRDFHGNY
-810 GVRDRYNIIVPVNYS
+810 GVRDRFNIIVPVNYS
-825 EILGVDFYNIDDN
+825 EITSAECYNLDN
-838 INIHRGL
+838 NVTISRDL
-845 SSYNLNKMMNIR
+845 LSYNFDLTLTNWEPLNYCRIMRRHIHNETQTPNIR
-857 WLDIFG
+857 FY
-863 HRFPTWVQRIF
+863 
-874 INNGHNISSKQ
+874 
-885 NDIDKTPNVRFLLK
+885 LK
-899 NKDGDD
+899 NKEGNKV
-905 IIWECNQ
+905 IWDCNQ
-912 HLNIPNLCTSVINLS
+912 HLNSSNLCTSIINVS
-927 SESLFVENIV
+927 AETIFDENIS

-946 ADVKEKNPELA
+946 AEVNENNPELA
-957 EKIIVSCFKKYL
+957 KKIILKCFKKYL
-969 SQEYQFDSL
+969 SREYQFNSL
-978 QELKELLESQRTLTH
+978 QELNELLESQRTLTH

-1013 EDTSFVKRTLD
+1013 DDTSFVKLTLD
-1024 LLCQYARPQSNK
+1024 TLCQYTRPQSNK

-1088 GRYSEAEILFNEYK
+1088 GRYSEAEILFDEYK

-1113 EITEDEER
+1113 EITKDEER
-1121 IIYEKNDSVSILLR
+1121 IIYEKNDSVSTLLR
-1135 YNSITNSLT
+1135 YNSFTNLLT
-1144 KDIPI
+1144 RDIPI
-1149 FESCGLITSIEAP
+1149 FESCGLLTTIDTP

-1175 YAIYDSAEDR
+1175 CAIYDSAEDR
-1185 GEYYLCRKYKTYID
+1185 GEYYLCRKYETFID
-1199 AEGEFYRN
+1199 TEGEFYRN
-1207 AYYGDDAH
+1207 AYYGDYAP
-1215 ANNSVMYQ
+1215 ARNSVMYQ
-1223 FYMRDSFQISPVF
+1223 FYMKDNLQISPAF
-1236 SHYSESKDEDILLV
+1236 CHYSESKDEDILLV
-1250 IDEGDHKRKYIDRTS
+1250 IDEEDHKRKYIDRTS
-1265 GVPMMIPGEYD
+1265 GTPMMIAGEYD

-1294 GFIDKQGRYIIE
+1294 GFIDKHGKYIIE
-1306 PLFTYSNNPQYESD
+1306 PLFAYSSNPRYGLDQ
-1320 KYNRQLTHFVDFTF
+1320 YNRQLEHFVDFTF
-1334 HEGLCSMIDSN
+1334 NEGLCPMVGSN
-1345 GKYGLINEKGNWIV
+1345 NKYGLIDKSGIWR
-1359 KADYTYITYLETC
+1359 LE
-1372 KAWIIMKSDQTNEN
+1372 
-1386 ESVNY
+1386 
-1391 VVADRKGEIV
+1391 
-1401 LATDSQQFVLLYC
+1401 
-1414 STPNIGDTNIEF
+1414 
-1426 VIVDKNGEEVLYGCD
+1426 
-1441 LINKGYSI
+1441 
-1449 IKNDNADEWYL
+1449 
-1460 IHPNRDK
+1460 
-1467 DELKSWSVKSILPKE
+1467 PK
-1482 STCF
+1482 

>member
-87 MQVIDAI
+87 MQIIDAI
-94 TAAVD
+94 ADAID
-99 SVNGEVEY
+99 SVNGEIEY
-107 DGTISLEQICENE
+107 DGTISLKQICENE
-120 KLWFFLHTRGFWTRD
+120 KLWFFLHTSGFWTSD

-165 EMINAIQYDTPPVET
+165 EMINAIQYDTPPTQT
-180 KDLLENCSEYFELK
+180 KELLENSSGYFELK

-250 REGALKILSKV
+250 REGALKILGKV

-291 QRAVEENSDIIT
+291 QRAVEEKSDIIT

-310 GSNIIAHFYSKSMAP
+310 GSNIIAHFYSKSMNL
-325 VPPTLVTYLEKHLLT
+325 VPPSLVTYLEKHLLT

-354 IPKLTKEALASNLSH
+354 IPKLTKEAIASNLTQ

-382 GVARV
+382 GVARL
-387 EFTHDVLCMVAKQHR
+387 EFTHDVLCIVAKQHR

-412 KERAVSLLRCLDFS
+412 KERAASILRCIDFS

-431 CYVSLSSGW
+431 CYIFISSCSW
-440 WGYYRITSLLH
+440 LGYYTISSLLN
-451 PISIAIGFLFVYSFY
+451 PTSIAIGFLFVYTFY
-466 DKYNKQNSHWKLI
+466 DKYNKQNCHWKLI
-479 SSICLSLLL
+479 SSIFLSILL
-488 VPQYVWFNVGA
+488 VPQHVWFNFNVSA
-499 IRPIHIDIVTLI
+499 LRPINIVTLI
-511 LCCSSI
+511 LCCASI
-517 VLSTFV
+517 VISTFS
-523 FIPSKRTQK
+523 FNPSKRTQK
-532 GFYYLLLAINLIM
+532 GFYYLLLATNFMM
-545 LLLKYNSFIIGLL
+545 LLLKYHIHIIGLL
-558 VLFSFLI
+558 ALFSFLI
-565 LLPYRYTRGKKS
+565 LLPYRFTCEKKS
-577 RIISIIATI
+577 RILSIIATV
-586 LLLICSFVGI
+586 LLLICSFLGD
-596 GISGL
+596 GSDLGL
-601 FIALY
+601 FIAMY
-606 PLTTFFLKVKDDDTS
+606 PLTTFFIKLKDGNLS
-621 LKSSLASC
+621 LKSSLISC
-629 LKFEVYKTHKSLRL
+629 LKFEVYNKNKSLRV

-651 ITFSYTW
+651 STFSYCW
-658 VLGNSLADNVIIGRI
+658 AYGNSLEDKEIIGRI
-673 TSVVLMF
+673 ISVVLMF

-686 CCEISISFREITD
+686 CREISTSFREITD
-699 RYDCLLQKGTLGTLI
+699 RHDCLIHKGALGTLI
-714 ISICIFACQYMPY
+714 ISTCIFLCQYIPY

-739 LTSLIVYRTK
+739 LTSLIVFRSK
-749 IRIESKS
+749 LRIENKC
-756 LLTALIIVVISL
+756 LFTAIIIVVISL

-791 NKIHT
+791 NIIHA
-796 NKEFIVIRDLQGNY
+796 NREFIVIRDFQGNY

-825 EILGVDFYNIDDN
+825 EILSVKFYNIDDN
-838 INIHRGL
+838 IKISRGL
-845 SSYNLNKMMNIR
+845 SSYNFLNNNVNVK
-857 WLDIFG
+857 WLYLFG
-863 HRFPTWVQRIF
+863 NRFPTWAHRIF
-874 INNGHNISSKQ
+874 INGHNISSKQ
-885 NDIDKTPNVRFLLK
+885 NDIDKTPNIRFLLK
-899 NKDGDD
+899 NKDGGN
-905 IIWECNQ
+905 ITWECNQ
-912 HLNIPNLCTSVINLS
+912 HLNIPNVCTSVINLS
-927 SESLFVENIV
+927 SESLFVENIS
-937 GAFDYFKSL
+937 GALDYFKSL
-946 ADVKEKNPELA
+946 AEVKENNPKLA
-957 EKIIVSCFKKYL
+957 KKVILNCFKKYL

-978 QELKELLESQRTLTH
+978 QELNELLESQRTLTH

-1013 EDTSFVKRTLD
+1013 DDTSFVKLTLD
-1024 LLCQYARPQSNK
+1024 TLCQYTRPQSNK
-1036 SYDVWEHYNN
+1036 SYDIWEHYNN

-1061 EYAIKAIKTDSL
+1061 EYATKAIKTDSL
-1073 LKLPYLNIIEAHIAR
+1073 LKFPYLNIIEVHIAR

-1121 IIYEKNDSVSILLR
+1121 IIYEKSDSVSTLLR
-1135 YNSITNSLT
+1135 YNSFTNSLT
-1144 KDIPI
+1144 RDIPI
-1149 FESCGLITSIEAP
+1149 FESCGLITTIDAP
-1162 EYIEL
+1162 EYMEL

-1175 YAIYDSAEDR
+1175 CAIYDSAEDR
-1185 GEYYLCRKYKTYID
+1185 GEYYLCRKYETYID

-1215 ANNSVMYQ
+1215 ANNSVIYQ
-1223 FYMRDSFQISPVF
+1223 FYMKDDLQISSAF
-1236 SHYSESKDEDILLV
+1236 SHYSESKDADILLV
-1250 IDEGDHKRKYIDRTS
+1250 IDEEDHKRKYIDRTS
-1265 GVPMMIPGEYD
+1265 GTPMMIAGEYD

-1294 GFIDKQGRYIIE
+1294 GFIDKHGKYIIE
-1306 PLFTYSNNPQYESD
+1306 PLFAYSSNPKYVLDQ
-1320 KYNRQLTHFVDFTF
+1320 YNRQLEHFVDFTF
-1334 HEGLCSMIDSN
+1334 NEGLCPMVGSN
-1345 GKYGLINEKGNWIV
+1345 NKYGLIDKSGIWRLEPKYESI
-1359 KADYTYITYLETC
+1359 KYLEQFQT
-1372 KAWIIMKSDQTNEN
+1372 WLIM
-1386 ESVNY
+1386 
-1391 VVADRKGEIV
+1391 
-1401 LATDSQQFVLLYC
+1401 
-1414 STPNIGDTNIEF
+1414 DTHKI
-1426 VIVDKNGEEVLYGCD
+1426 DKDLIVLYGAAD
-1441 LINKGYSI
+1441 TNGNIIVTPDKKKFILINEDKACWGNQNDEYLVISNHSNKIVSGYSI
-1449 IKNDNADEWYL
+1449 IYFENSNTWQLTD
-1460 IHPNRDK
+1460 PNGNVE
-1467 DELKSWSVKSILPKE
+1467 ELNYWNVNFITPNNRTS
-1482 STCF
+1482 F